1 MCIRDSDYTLRI
13 APVSF
18 SLQEFLADPDG
29 YNQQLLKVLHGD

>member
-1 MCIRDSDYTLRI
+1 
-13 APVSF
+13 VSF